1 MPNYQSNIEKILAN
15 WLGAGVTEDAPAS
28 RIEDLLI
35 QVRNACMGGV
45 HYEVVDE
52 LPTTGIQTNVIY
64 LVPKSNPPAGDGC
77 NEYINT
83 TGDSSGW
90 ELIGNTAV
98 NITIDSSPTQDS
110 DNAVSSGGVYTALSG
125 KQDTL
130 TFDSAPTNGSN
141 NPVTSGGVYTAIGD
155 INTIL
160 EGVLDGE

>member
-35 QVRNACMGGV
+35 QVRNASAGGI

-64 LVPKSNPPAGDGC
+64 FVPKTNPQTGDC
-77 NEYINT
+77 CDEYINT

-90 ELIGNTAV
+90 ELIGSTSV
-98 NITIDSSPTQDS
+98 NINIDDNPTQGS
-110 DNAVSSGGVYTALSG
+110 TNAVSSGGVYKAIADINT
-125 KQDTL
+125 
-130 TFDSAPTNGSN
+130 
-141 NPVTSGGVYTAIGD
+141 VIGD
-155 INTIL
+155 INTVL
-160 EGVLDGE
+160 EEVLGGE